1 MFSNHMSLP
10 DVKTFNMSENS
21 GDVWLSWTGE
31 TFARRKKSYKER
43 NRERKDKL
51 LIDKTDE
58 RLQEKAYQFIYGL
71 DRLCVRLLRA
81 RMWMLCSS

>member
-31 TFARRKKSYKER
+31 TFARRKKS
-43 NRERKDKL
+43 
-51 LIDKTDE
+51 
-58 RLQEKAYQFIYGL
+58 
-71 DRLCVRLLRA
+71 
-81 RMWMLCSS
+81 